1 MRTFSPPPL
10 EATAAGF
17 LLVGVAVSLRIAASN
32 FILGLGFL
40 LWLAALFRGR
50 AKVGW
55 HPIFIPITGWIVWS
69 VFSAMTSANRALS
82 VPRLDNLL
90 TLILVPMTVS
100 VVTPARWNRFLALIA
115 SVSVASSLVAVGQI
129 VVIGVDLEHR
139 VAGVFSHYM
148 TFAGWTMAVVL
159 ILVGEV
165 LKGKEPRRLKWILP
179 ILGLHA
185 VVLSLSLTRN
195 AWVGIAVALGLA
207 AMLWRSRAL
216 LAVPLVVVVAVAVL
230 PSAVRDRVVSI
241 TDLEQAANRDR
252 VAMIQAGADMATDHP
267 WVGVGPGMIKEIY
280 PDYRRPGAVRDRVG
294 HLHCNPVHIAAERG
308 MPALAM
314 YGLLLVIFGI
324 SVTRGLRDPDHP
336 APAALASCLLAVVGL
351 TVAGL
356 FEYNWGDSEIWIVT
370 LFVLAVPA
378 ALEIRP
384 AFVELPACSQEDQ

>member
-1 MRTFSPPPL
+1 MRKFSPPPL

-40 LWLAALFRGR
+40 LWLTAVFRGR
-50 AKVGW
+50 VKCVW
-55 HPIFIPITGWIVWS
+55 HPIFIPIAGWALWS
-69 VFSAMTSANRALS
+69 AVSALASADQTLS
-82 VPRLDNLL
+82 LPALDNLL

-100 VVTPARWNRFLALIA
+100 VLTPARWDRFLVLIA
-115 SVSVASSLVAVGQI
+115 SISVVSSLIAVGQI
-129 VVIGVDLEHR
+129 AVYGVDLENR

-165 LKGKEPRRLKWILP
+165 LKGKEPRRLRWILP
-179 ILGLHA
+179 VLTLHA

-207 AMLWRSRAL
+207 AMVWRSRAL

-230 PSAVRDRVVSI
+230 PTAVRDRVVSI
-241 TDLEQAANRDR
+241 TNLEQPANRDR
-252 VAMIQAGADMATDHP
+252 IAMIGAGVEMAVDHP
-267 WVGVGPGMIKEIY
+267 WVGVGPEMVKKLY
-280 PDYRRPGAVRDRVG
+280 PDYRRPGAVSDRVG
-294 HLHCNPVHIAAERG
+294 HLHCNPIHIAAERG
-308 MPALAM
+308 LPAVAS

-324 SVTRGLRDPDHP
+324 GVTRGLRDPNHP

-378 ALEIRP
+378 ALENRSAVGFP
-384 AFVELPACSQEDQ
+384 SGSREDR